1 MKRVYSRGS
10 GLKSGII
17 DRILESPRNKALILL
32 SPTIIYLTVFIAYPI
47 LDSFRIA
54 FTGPDGGFTL
64 EALNFLLYSPISEFW
79 SALKYTFLLAALV
92 VPTETAL
99 ALLAVILLFKRFRG
113 RDAIVYIL
121 AIPLALSDVAAG
133 LIWYA
138 MLTGKGFVNKLLLD
152 IGLIDSPIQFFGYE
166 NRTLTFV
173 AIFLAEVWRSSAIVF
188 IILFA
193 GAQLINREVLEAA
206 EVFGA
211 GFYTRLR
218 HILIP
223 MLKPSLQAALI
234 IRTLFAF
241 QVFAVVW
248 ILAGRDIPVLAG
260 EAYYSITEIHRYDV
274 AALYAIIIAMISA
287 ALGLV
292 YIRIFRETL
301 IR

>member
-1 MKRVYSRGS
+1 MGS
-10 GLKSGII
+10 ILYRISGN
-17 DRILESPRNKALILL
+17 PTAKALILL
-32 SPTIIYLTVFIAYPI
+32 SPTIIYLAVFIAYPI
-47 LDSFRIA
+47 VDSFRIA
-54 FTGPDGGFTL
+54 FMSEDGTITL
-64 EALNFLLYSPISEFW
+64 ESLDFLLSSPLSEFW
-79 SALKYTFLLAALV
+79 DALRYTFLLAALV
-92 VPTETAL
+92 VPVETAL
-99 ALLAVILLFKRFRG
+99 ALVAVIVLFKRFRG
-113 RDAIVYIL
+113 RDAAVYIL

-138 MLTGKGFVNKLLLD
+138 MLTGKGFLNKLLIDL
-152 IGLIDSPIQFFGYE
+152 GLIDTPIQFFGYANKE
-166 NRTLTFV
+166 LTLL

-193 GAQLINREVLEAA
+193 GAQLINKEVLEAA

-211 GFYTRLR
+211 SFYVRLR

-260 EAYYSITEIHRYDV
+260 EAYYSITELHRYDV
-274 AALYAIIIAMISA
+274 AAVYAIIIAVISA
-287 ALGLV
+287 LLGLV
-292 YIRIFRETL
+292 YIRLFRETL
-301 IR
+301 RR